1 MCIGA
6 FALLSRVVRSR
17 CGVAIACAACIA
29 VCRLPAQETADAVTR
44 HQIVLDGK
52 PLRYT
57 ARAGFIPIRENEAG
71 EVRGNVFFVAYTLDR
86 APGAPPRPITFL
98 WNGGPGANATLVH
111 LIGFGPRR
119 VRISDD
125 PANGTPVAPAI
136 GDNQETWLDATDLV
150 FVDPVGTGYSRPAKP
165 EYAPEFYS
173 VLGDIAATTE
183 FIRTYRTRFD
193 AWDGPLF
200 LAGESYGTWR
210 AAGVA
215 EALENRGQRVAG
227 VLLIS
232 GGIPFGAVVS
242 DAARTAMFIP
252 NRTASAFYHR
262 VLAADLQRDLTA
274 TLAQSE
280 QWALNV
286 YAPAVARRDSL
297 APAERDSIVA
307 ALARFT
313 GVERSAIDRGTLA
326 MTSPQFTSSLLSA
339 QQKTL
344 GRYDMRLT
352 GQAGSPDRSAVVL
365 AYLREELR
373 FRTDLTYQGVES
385 GFASTGRGASV
396 GARWNWNQAPPGA
409 PRPSAGSG
417 DGPPGGPQ
425 PWLRRA
431 MIVNSNL
438 RAFVAAGL
446 YDSLN
451 SCADNNYIISQIDAQ
466 FRVNFT
472 AGCYGGGHMM
482 YDVATAR
489 RELKR
494 DVVRFLDDGAK
505 AVKH

>member
-1 MCIGA
+1 MRA
-6 FALLSRVVRSR
+6 FCTLAL
-17 CGVAIACAACIA
+17 IAAATTA
-29 VCRLPAQETADAVTR
+29 ATTAANAQDSTESVTR
-44 HQIVLDGK
+44 RQIVLNGK

-57 ARAGFIPIRENEAG
+57 ARAGLLPIRENEAG
-71 EVRGNVFFVAYTLDR
+71 EVRGNMFYVAYTVDR
-86 APGAPPRPITFL
+86 APGAPARPLTFV
-98 WNGGPGANATLVH
+98 WNGGPGANSTLVH
-111 LIGFGPRR
+111 LVGFGPRR

-125 PANGTPVAPAI
+125 PAAGAPVTPVI
-136 GDNQETWLDATDLV
+136 EDNTETWLDVTDLV
-150 FVDPVGTGYSRPAKP
+150 FVDPIGTGYSRPAKP
-165 EYAPEFYS
+165 EHATEFYS
-173 VLGDIAATTE
+173 TLGDIASVTE
-183 FIRTYRTRFD
+183 FIRTYRTHFD

-232 GGIPFGAVVS
+232 GGIPFGPVAT
-242 DAARTAMFIP
+242 DAARTAMFVP
-252 NRTASAFYHR
+252 NRTATAFYHR
-262 VLAADLQRDLTA
+262 TLAPDLQRDLSA
-274 TLAQSE
+274 TLKQSE
-280 QWALNV
+280 QWATDV

-297 APAERDSIVA
+297 GAVERDSIIA

-313 GVERSAIDRGTLA
+313 GVQPSDVDRNTLA
-326 MTSPQFTSSLLSA
+326 MSSPQFTSSLLRA

-352 GQAGSPDRSAVVL
+352 GQGSSPDRAPVML
-365 AYLREELR
+365 AYLRDELR
-373 FRTDLTYQGVES
+373 FRTDLTYQGLEPA
-385 GFASTGRGASV
+385 GATAGRGASV
-396 GARWNWNQAPPGA
+396 GARWNWNQAPPNA

-431 MIVNSNL
+431 MMVNPKL

-451 SCADNNYIISQIDAQ
+451 GCADNAHIISRIDAL
-466 FRVNFT
+466 FRANFT

-494 DVVRFLDDGAK
+494 DVAAFLSA
-505 AVKH
+505 AR